1 MLDLSMTRGAA
12 VWSGVMAKPPGDRR
26 ADSLGFACS
35 CAARSAPCW
44 KVPPPA
50 DAVDRGG
57 GGGGRLLP
65 EVAVESEFAETVS
78 EAPDVGAVEGTVSA
92 AGIPPILGVDIV
104 AEGDVVEHTD
114 SSSSLSNA
122 DIDKLVPTESPPSRR
137 DRRSVPNE
145 PLLRRWDCTACP
157 AGGSLS

>member
-1 MLDLSMTRGAA
+1 MLDLSMTRGA

-57 GGGGRLLP
+57 GGRLLP
-65 EVAVESEFAETVS
+65 EVGVESEFAETVS

-92 AGIPPILGVDIV
+92 LGIPLILGVDTV
-104 AEGDVVEHTD
+104 AESDVAEHTD

-122 DIDKLVPTESPPSRR
+122 DIDKLVGMPTESPPSRR
-137 DRRSVPNE
+137 DLRSVPNE

-157 AGGSLS
+157 VGGSLS